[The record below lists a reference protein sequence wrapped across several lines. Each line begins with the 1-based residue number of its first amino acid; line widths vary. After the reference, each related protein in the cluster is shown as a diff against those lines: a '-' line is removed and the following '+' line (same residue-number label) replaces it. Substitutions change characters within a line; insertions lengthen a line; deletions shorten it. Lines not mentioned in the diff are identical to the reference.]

1 MRTARPCT
9 SIALLV
15 VLHYHALATHLCAL
29 INGRRRSSEVKFIGG
44 AEREHD
50 ASY

>member
-15 VLHYHALATHLCAL
+15 VLHYHALATHLRIDQRKAPL
-29 INGRRRSSEVKFIGG
+29 L
-44 AEREHD
+44 
-50 ASY
+50 